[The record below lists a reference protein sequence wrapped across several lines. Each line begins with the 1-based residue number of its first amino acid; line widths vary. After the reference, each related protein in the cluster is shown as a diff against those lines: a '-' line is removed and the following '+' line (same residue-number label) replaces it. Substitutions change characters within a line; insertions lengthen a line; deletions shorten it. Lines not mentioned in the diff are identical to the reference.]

1 MTKTLP
7 SAISSPSFDDGALDK
22 GHLETLYA
30 YKAMLDASI
39 DCIKILSPDGRVIN
53 MNQSGCTAL
62 GVDPLSGFGMEWLPL
77 LPEEI
82 KKPGRKALQKAR
94 SGENAQFLGK
104 TINES
109 GEITFWDNLLTPV
122 HNEQGVVSSIL
133 CVSRNVTQQC
143 SAETKLRHLSE
154 FDELTNIPNRRHF
167 QSYLNKALRIA
178 KATHQSVTL
187 LHADLDHFKLLNDT
201 RGSHFGDHILKIV
214 AKRLIKNLSGQGYVA
229 RLSGDE
235 FAIIISQ
242 TMSTE
247 EITQLAQNIIN
258 GIAKPIN
265 HNGQSVRLSMSIG
278 TATWPYSV
286 ENSEMLTKAA
296 NVALSEIKQNG
307 RGGVLQYHSQLMKSV
322 TRIAEQLELAQYAI
336 DHHKIE
342 PYYQPKVR
350 LKDGKLV
357 GLEALLRC
365 TTPTGEL
372 AYPGAIWA
380 AFENR
385 SLVEKIG
392 EQMRTRVFE
401 DIKAWTEKGL
411 TLVPVSLNASPVE
424 FMWDDYAEKCL
435 AQIAHYGISPRLIE
449 IEITEHMIVSHGAEF
464 VIRAIKELRQQG
476 IRIALDDFGTGYS
489 TLSNIKDYSVDVI
502 KVDRSFVSS
511 LHQGREGKAIIK
523 ALLLLANCL
532 GMDVVAEGVEE
543 QEQCDTLIN
552 EGYLIGQGFL
562 FSPAVSKAQI
572 EKLLESERISD

>member
-7 SAISSPSFDDGALDK
+7 SAVSSPSFDDGAHDK

-82 KKPGRKALQKAR
+82 RKPGRKALQKAR

-104 TINES
+104 SINKL

-122 HNEQGVVSSIL
+122 HNEQGVVNSIL

-167 QSYLNKALRIA
+167 QSYLKKALRIA

-201 RGSHFGDHILKIV
+201 RGSLFGDHILKVV
-214 AKRLIKNLSGQGYVA
+214 AKRLIKRLSGQGYVA
-229 RLSGDE
+229 RLSSDE
-235 FAIIISQ
+235 FAIIIPQ
-242 TMSTE
+242 TVSTE
-247 EITQLAQNIIN
+247 EINQLAQNIIN
-258 GIAKPIN
+258 VIAKPIS

-322 TRIAEQLELAQYAI
+322 TRNAEQLELAQYAI

-350 LKDGKLV
+350 LNDGQLV
-357 GLEALLRC
+357 GLEALLRF
-365 TTPTGEL
+365 TSPTGEL

-401 DIKAWTEKGL
+401 DIKTWTEKGL

-435 AQIAHYGISPRLIE
+435 AQIAHYGIDPRLIE
-449 IEITEHMIVSHGAEF
+449 IEITEHMIVGHGAEF
-464 VIRAIKELRQQG
+464 VIRAIKELRKQG

-562 FSPAVSKAQI
+562 FSPAVSNAQI
-572 EKLLESERISD
+572 EKLLESDLVSD

>member
-1 MTKTLP
+1 MTNTLP
-7 SAISSPSFDDGALDK
+7 RAVSSPPFEDSKHDK
-22 GHLETLYA
+22 GHLETLHA

-39 DCIKILSPDGRVIN
+39 DCINILTPDGRVVN
-53 MNQSGCTAL
+53 MNQSGCSAL
-62 GVDPLSGFGMEWLPL
+62 GVDPHSGFGMEWLLL

-82 KKPGRKALQKAR
+82 RKAGKKALQKAR

-104 TINES
+104 SISEW
-109 GEITFWDNLLTPV
+109 GETTFWDNLLTPV
-122 HNEQGVVSSIL
+122 LNKQGTVESIL

-167 QSYLNKALRIA
+167 QSYLKRALRIA
-178 KATHQSVTL
+178 KATDQSVTL

-201 RGSHFGDHILKIV
+201 RGSYFGDHVLKVV
-214 AKRLIKNLSGQGYVA
+214 AKRLIKKLSGMGYVA
-229 RLSGDE
+229 RLSSDE
-235 FAIIISQ
+235 FAIIIPQ
-242 TMSTE
+242 TISTE
-247 EITQLAQNIIN
+247 EITQAAQNIISTV
-258 GIAKPIN
+258 AKPIN

-286 ENSEMLTKAA
+286 DNSDMLTKAA
-296 NVALSEIKQNG
+296 NVALSDIKQNG
-307 RGGVLQYHSQLMKSV
+307 CGGVLQYHSQLMKSV

-350 LKDGKLV
+350 LGDGQLV
-357 GLEALLRC
+357 GLEALLRF
-365 TTPTGEL
+365 TTSTGEL
-372 AYPGAIWA
+372 AFPGAICA

-385 SLVEKIG
+385 ALVEKIG
-392 EQMRTRVFE
+392 EQMRTRVFK
-401 DIKAWTEKGL
+401 DIQAWTEKGL
-411 TLVPVSLNASPVE
+411 KLVPVSLNASPGE

-435 AQIAHYGISPRLIE
+435 AQIKHYGIDPRLIE
-449 IEITEHMIVSHGAEF
+449 IEITEHMIVGHGAEF
-464 VIRAIKELRQQG
+464 VIRAIKELRAQG
-476 IRIALDDFGTGYS
+476 ISIALDDFGTGYS

-543 QEQCDTLIN
+543 QEQCDTLID
-552 EGYLIGQGFL
+552 EGYVIGQGFL
-562 FSPAVSKAQI
+562 FSPAVSMTQI
-572 EKLLESERISD
+572 EKLLESEMTSE

>member
-1 MTKTLP
+1 MIKTSP
-7 SAISSPSFDDGALDK
+7 PAVSSPDFNDLEHNK
-22 GHLETLYA
+22 GHSEILHA

-39 DCIKILSPDGRVIN
+39 DCIKILSPDGRVLN
-53 MNQSGCTAL
+53 MNQSGCNAL
-62 GVDPLSGFGMEWLPL
+62 GVDPQSGFGMEWLPL

-82 KKPGRKALQKAR
+82 QKPGRKALQRAR
-94 SGENAQFLGK
+94 SGENAQFPGRSVNAL
-104 TINES
+104 
-109 GEITFWDNLLTPV
+109 GEIIFWDNLLTPV
-122 HNEQGVVSSIL
+122 RNEQGVVSSIL
-133 CVSRNVTQQC
+133 CVSRNVTQQYL
-143 SAETKLRHLSE
+143 AETKLRHLSE
-154 FDELTNIPNRRHF
+154 FDELTDIPNRRHF
-167 QSYLNKALRIA
+167 QSYLKKALRLA
-178 KATHQSVTL
+178 KATEQSVTL
-187 LHADLDHFKLLNDT
+187 FHADLDHFKLLNDT

-214 AKRLIKNLSGQGYVA
+214 SKRLLKKLCGKGYVA
-229 RLSGDE
+229 RLSSDE
-235 FAIIISQ
+235 FAIIIPQ
-242 TMSTE
+242 TISPE
-247 EITQLAQNIIN
+247 EINQLAQSIIN
-258 GIAKPIN
+258 DIAKPIT
-265 HNGQSVRLSMSIG
+265 HNGQSVRLSMSVG
-278 TATWPYSV
+278 VATWPGSV

-296 NVALSEIKQNG
+296 NIALSEIKQNG
-307 RGGVLQYHSQLMKSV
+307 RGGVLEYHSQLMSSV

-350 LKDGKLV
+350 LDDGRLV
-357 GLEALLRC
+357 GLEALLRF

-385 SLVEKIG
+385 ALVEKIG
-392 EQMRTRVFE
+392 EQIRTRVFS
-401 DIKAWTEKGL
+401 DIKEWSDKGL
-411 TLVPVSLNASPVE
+411 KLVPVSLNASPVE

-435 AQIAHYGISPRLIE
+435 AQMAQYNIDPRLIE
-449 IEITEHMIVSHGAEF
+449 IEITEHMIVGHGAEF
-464 VIRAIKELRQQG
+464 VIRAIKELRKHG

-562 FSPAVSKAQI
+562 FSPAVSKTQI
-572 EKLLESERISD
+572 QKLLESDLLIG